1 MSEQPSAASPE
12 IASAANPNDPPE
24 SAFQRFHPLTPL
36 VAGWQVVI
44 IAVAILGF
52 QGLANMALEHFTW
65 TRLLATL
72 GMAAA
77 LIVIAVGFSFIGW
90 RATKFAVTDD
100 GVFVRRKLI
109 GVSRRIAPR
118 ERIDAVSIERP
129 FVARLV
135 GLSKVRVELAGS
147 GDSHVDLAFL
157 SRARAEE
164 IQAQVLELARQRGP
178 TGARGA
184 VAEPR
189 PDDASGIAAAGEDAV
204 PEVASPAPEG
214 EAARASGRGSA
225 SLESRVTSVL
235 LDGDGEGELLA
246 KIPTTR
252 LLHSMVRDLGLVIG
266 VVVTMIAALA
276 WLLWQV
282 IEGFT
287 FSFAALV
294 WIIPLLLAAPRLIF
308 NRLESGWGFVSR
320 ATSTG
325 MRARR
330 GLLNS
335 RSDNLSALKI
345 QAAIVRRPVLWR
357 GPGWSEARVRTAG
370 MDEMDDSKADRVLP
384 VGTASELRATLDH
397 LLAPVGRIV
406 PHPSL
411 HAPARIN
418 PAVPYS
424 EMADTD
430 LIEAFATLA
439 PAELPGTHPRHWR
452 SFIARRRTRYT
463 LTEHALVHRYGLL
476 SAWVQVIPRDR
487 IQSVALGSGPLER
500 RWGQASVTVAY
511 AGGSVSLSHLP
522 ADDALAL
529 WATLGVDAGTHRR
542 YSDRASWAMPKLQGI
557 TSEAALS

>member
-1 MSEQPSAASPE
+1 MSQQPPAPNSEVAA
-12 IASAANPNDPPE
+12 AANPNDPPE

-44 IAVAILGF
+44 LAVAILGF
-52 QGLANMALEHFTW
+52 QGFANMALEHFTW

-178 TGARGA
+178 AAASGADTGAGA
-184 VAEPR
+184 GP
-189 PDDASGIAAAGEDAV
+189 AAAE
-204 PEVASPAPEG
+204 EHPAPAHAPG
-214 EAARASGRGSA
+214 AAPELTHEHAPHQQGT

-282 IEGFT
+282 INGFT
-287 FSFAALV
+287 FSFAALI
-294 WIIPLLLAAPRLIF
+294 WIIPLLLAAPRLIL
-308 NRLESGWGFVSR
+308 NRLEVGWGFVSR

-330 GLLNS
+330 GLINS

-357 GPGWSEARVRTAG
+357 GPGWSEARVSTAG

-397 LLAPVGRIV
+397 LLAPVGRIT

-439 PAELPGTHPRHWR
+439 PSELPGTHPRHWR

-487 IQSVALGSGPLER
+487 IQSVAIGSGPLER

-511 AGGSVSLSHLP
+511 AGGSVSLNHLP
-522 ADDALAL
+522 AADALAL
-529 WATLGVDAGTHRR
+529 WRTLGVDAGTHRR
-542 YSDRASWAMPKLQGI
+542 YSDRARWAMPKLQGV
-557 TSEAALS
+557 TGEAAPS